1 VYTRPPH
8 ILFTSASL
16 LISHNFWPT
25 QTRCF
30 TNTTTTL
37 NNCQNPSRTQ
47 TEQIAEVIRSC
58 ITDKINDFIDIFDV
72 LPHHQ
77 AIARNK
83 CFLNLV
89 ALGMSTAA
97 FTLSTYNSACIST
110 FESQIILDHLVDV
123 SNCQAQH
130 FKAIDQK
137 LDDVSDKLATML
149 HINKVYFAKMTDFME
164 QKFGTAVDISECL
177 IHMAY
182 KNRLVPGALH
192 YEVLLEII
200 RYVNEIANNS

>member
-1 VYTRPPH
+1 MFH
-8 ILFTSASL
+8 QH
-16 LISHNFWPT
+16 HNYIEQWPEP
-25 QTRCF
+25 F
-30 TNTTTTL
+30 
-37 NNCQNPSRTQ
+37 RTQ

-58 ITDKINDFIDIFDV
+58 ITDKINDFINIFDV

-97 FTLSTYNSACIST
+97 LTLSTYNSACIST

-137 LDDVSDKLATML
+137 LDDVSDKLATLL

-164 QKFGTAVDISECL
+164 EKFGTAVDISECL

-182 KNRLVPGALH
+182 KNRLAPGALH